1 VASTCRLVL
10 TSFVR
15 RELRNEM
22 KRASDELRHHLK
34 MRSNLLRVR
43 VRMLLVASV
52 GSISDFYCEL
62 VAVTVGAGGPPGL
75 EKNSARDSINAA
87 HALGDRLDALTES
100 TGASLLVA
108 RKHQKF
114 CGFPCA
120 NSPMTDKLG
129 LRTAR
134 RAG

>member
-52 GSISDFYCEL
+52 GSISDFLLRASSSHCGRRRPARPGEEL
-62 VAVTVGAGGPPGL
+62 GA
-75 EKNSARDSINAA
+75 R
-87 HALGDRLDALTES
+87 
-100 TGASLLVA
+100 
-108 RKHQKF
+108 
-114 CGFPCA
+114 
-120 NSPMTDKLG
+120 
-129 LRTAR
+129 
-134 RAG
+134 